1 MSSIREVAQLAGVS
15 PATVSRVMNGTANV
29 APEKR
34 ERVLSAI
41 EQTAFVPNEVARTL
55 YKKSAKTI
63 GLIIPSIRNPYFT
76 QLAAILDELA
86 GQTGFRLLLCNV
98 GRDPEKEKAAIQMLV
113 SVNADGII
121 FAAGAD
127 ELHEG
132 LLSCPIPVVAIDTR
146 LPSGYAE
153 ACVYSDY
160 YQGARLA
167 MEHLVECG
175 CEHIVC
181 IRGPQQVFS
190 ARSRYE
196 GYRDVCRER
205 GIPER
210 TVDCDY
216 DFEAGL
222 AMTEALLAAYP
233 EVDGI
238 LACND
243 MVAISTYKILHQKNI
258 SVPGRIQLA
267 GFDDIDLSSLMSPEL
282 TTIRQPLREM
292 AEKAMDL
299 IVHRQEGSAGGPEY
313 IFPTTLIERETTK
326 RGGRR

>member
-1 MSSIREVAQLAGVS
+1 MKKGLFISIEGPDGSGKSTQISLLKKYFEECGTDVMLTREPGGTLISEKIRE
-15 PATVSRVMNGTANV
+15 
-29 APEKR
+29 
-34 ERVLSAI
+34 I
-41 EQTAFVPNEVARTL
+41 
-55 YKKSAKTI
+55 
-63 GLIIPSIRNPYFT
+63 
-76 QLAAILDELA
+76 ILDK
-86 GQTGFRLLLCNV
+86 NN
-98 GRDPEKEKAAIQMLV
+98 KEM
-113 SVNADGII
+113 D
-121 FAAGAD
+121 
-127 ELHEG
+127 
-132 LLSCPIPVVAIDTR
+132 
-146 LPSGYAE
+146 
-153 ACVYSDY
+153 
-160 YQGARLA
+160 
-167 MEHLVECG
+167 
-175 CEHIVC
+175 
-181 IRGPQQVFS
+181 
-190 ARSRYE
+190 
-196 GYRDVCRER
+196 
-205 GIPER
+205 
-210 TVDCDY
+210 
-216 DFEAGL
+216 